1 MNKQHGGRQP
11 DSKNL
16 ESIIDDL
23 ARQFR
28 VPPETIRPLLL
39 CAYQELMTEAVVKDF
54 VSIFAMRM
62 VRDRFETRGDG
73 RELHRLPDAGLRQDR
88 RFAGEFRQKDR
99 SARISPRRKAPD
111 R

>member
-1 MNKQHGGRQP
+1 MNEPHSGQQSDPK
-11 DSKNL
+11 SL
-16 ESIIDDL
+16 ESIVDDL

-62 VRDRFETRGDG
+62 VRDRFEAKGNGSDWQG
-73 RELHRLPDAGLRQDR
+73 KQR
-88 RFAGEFRQKDR
+88 RPSHFSLKQP
-99 SARISPRRKAPD
+99 SNRRNI
-111 R
+111 